1 MPENTEAL
9 EGSSYKLL
17 LTGDGISID
26 RELDT
31 PTALAV
37 VELVMGGP
45 AAKPEARPASGSS
58 GTKRRRQSKRSKEDG
73 TPRKARGRTGSP
85 SMVRDL
91 SLRPKGKQAF
101 MEFVEEKQPRN
112 HFEKQ
117 AVVVYWLA
125 KIASMQEGITV
136 DHVNTCYVTAK
147 WKRPARFEANLSL
160 TAARKGWIDTSDGS
174 NIRITVSGEDF
185 VVHDLPTTAG

>member
-1 MPENTEAL
+1 MASASTA
-9 EGSSYKLL
+9 
-17 LTGDGISID
+17 
-26 RELDT
+26 ELDT

-45 AAKPEARPASGSS
+45 IAKPTARPAPGRS
-58 GTKRRRQSKRSKEDG
+58 GTERKRKNMDSKEG
-73 TPRKARGRTGSP
+73 GPRKARGRTGSP
-85 SMVRDL
+85 SLVRDL

-117 AVVVYWLA
+117 AVVVYWLE